1 MWFNISWTVSA
12 LFLDSYQNQM
22 LSFLQYMR
30 TPAYHENIVLQID
43 REKVRLHLFSNSG
56 SIRSLCISYMST
68 PIALKFSEVCVWSYE
83 KLNSVLSPLEVGGSS
98 LSGIVT
104 HVNHL
109 NVHAWSSG
117 MLVQFSAGHIFF
129 IYCIVFKEEE
139 EIFVFSFQTVTA
151 TVWQQA

>member
-1 MWFNISWTVSA
+1 
-12 LFLDSYQNQM
+12 M

-43 REKVRLHLFSNSG
+43 REKVRLHLFSNSC
-56 SIRSLCISYMST
+56 SVRSLCISYLST

-98 LSGIVT
+98 LSGIV
-104 HVNHL
+104 NHL
-109 NVHAWSSG
+109 NVHARSSE

-129 IYCIVFKEEE
+129 MYCIVFKEEE

-151 TVWQQA
+151 TV